1 MTDRMDLRAIEQFV
15 YREARLLDS
24 RHFEDWLALFTD
36 DAIYW
41 VPAGHDD
48 IDPTQ
53 HVSIIYDTVAG
64 MQKRVGRLNS
74 GFAFAQEPASRT
86 HRLVSNVEIINWAE
100 DGSELEIATMMLL
113 VELSRHNQ
121 TIHSARCEFR
131 LRRQGDVW
139 KIVRKKVNLLRNNE
153 VLESTPY
160 LL

>member
-1 MTDRMDLRAIEQFV
+1 MDLRAIEQFV
-15 YREARLLDS
+15 YKEARLLDA
-24 RHFEDWLALFTD
+24 RRFEDWLALFAE
-36 DAIYW
+36 DAVYW

-53 HVSIIYDTVAG
+53 HVSVIYDTLAG

-74 GFAFAQEPASRT
+74 GFAYSQEPASRT
-86 HRLVSNVEIINWAE
+86 HRLISNVEVVGDAE
-100 DGSELEIATMMLL
+100 DGQAIEVSAMMLL
-113 VELSRHNQ
+113 VELSRHRQ

-131 LRRQGDVW
+131 LRRQGDSW
-139 KIVRKKVNLLRNNE
+139 KIARKKVNLLRNNE